1 MLFRV
6 WKDSLPRYADCSFIQ
21 NDSKKNDSKKLF
33 HSSFQCRPEYKL
45 PGLYVID
52 SIVRQSRHQ
61 WGPDK
66 DVFGPRFMRN
76 FHQTFSNLFASCPA
90 GDKPKIVRVLNL
102 WQRNAVFSTDVIQP
116 LLDMANPNICIKTD
130 PSQVSDG
137 KNDPEVLRNLQQL
150 AATLGLKNNGNSI
163 SNPCAS
169 TSSSDTNQQH
179 LNASQAKVPFNR
191 DILKFDYSDE
201 EDGEGGGETPTESEP
216 PTSAMT
222 ANHHLSQQQSSSSTS
237 NNDPESES
245 NPLAWTMAQNLL
257 LNPEILQR
265 LQRIQQAKDQQ
276 AKDQQAKD
284 QQAKDQQAKDQQ
296 AKDQQGLQRIQAK
309 DQQGRNDMV
318 EEIDRTSATFVPS
331 FVTNEPLV
339 DRAQV
344 GNQFNDTPNN
354 RSGETDQ
361 DLRGVNQDLRGVN
374 QDLRGVNQDLR
385 GVDRFGER
393 RPAGE
398 RRWDRKS
405 RFDREAPE
413 PASGSRRKR
422 SRSRSRSPGRSRDRD
437 GDRRSR
443 RSPERSRYHER
454 DPSPGEIRREKE
466 RERRKRGLPPLKP
479 GYITICST
487 TLWLGHVPKL
497 VSEADISDAFGEFG
511 TINSIEVC

>member
-1 MLFRV
+1 MPTVL
-6 WKDSLPRYADCSFIQ
+6 SFKIVPK
-21 NDSKKNDSKKLF
+21 NVPKNCSKKCSKNRSKKLF
-33 HSSFQCRPEYKL
+33 YFSFQCRPEYKL

-76 FHQTFSNLFASCPA
+76 FHQTFSNLFASCPP

-102 WQRNAVFSTDVIQP
+102 WQRNSVFSTDVIQP
-116 LLDMANPNICIKTD
+116 LLDMANPNISIKTD

-150 AATLGLKNNGNSI
+150 AATLGLKNNGNSS
-163 SNPCAS
+163 SNPSAS
-169 TSSSDTNQQH
+169 TSSNDANQQH
-179 LNASQAKVPFNR
+179 LHTSQAKVPFNR

-201 EDGEGGGETPTESEP
+201 EDGEGGGETPTEAEP

-222 ANHHLSQQQSSSSTS
+222 ANHQLSQQQSSSTS

-276 AKDQQAKD
+276 N
-284 QQAKDQQAKDQQ
+284 
-296 AKDQQGLQRIQAK
+296 
-309 DQQGRNDMV
+309 QGRNDMV
-318 EEIDRTSATFVPS
+318 EEIDRSSVPP
-331 FVTNEPLV
+331 FATNEPLV
-339 DRAQV
+339 DRAQS
-344 GNQFNDTPNN
+344 GNQFNDSSNN
-354 RSGETDQ
+354 RGAETD
-361 DLRGVNQDLRGVN
+361 
-374 QDLRGVNQDLR
+374 QDLR

-393 RPAGE
+393 RPPGE

-405 RFDREAPE
+405 RFDRDVPE

-437 GDRRSR
+437 GDRRNR

-454 DPSPGEIRREKE
+454 EPSPGEIRREKE